1 MSTDIPTITN
11 RIAERLSRA
20 ESRSDGEALE
30 FSDSQGSVS
39 YTSANDRSSVALALL
54 ILKNLRDHGASR
66 IPKRSVEKPLR
77 DVLDTMSAKEIMDV
91 EIETYE
97 LLLWIGKAIDPD
109 WKNEIE
115 PDASDPASND
125 IDGLVRW
132 AINNG
137 VDLELDYY
145 ARQSGELTH
154 RKITPISFEA
164 EKYIHA
170 FCHLRHAERVFRI
183 SRIAELRPIG
193 GWTKTKTKTS
203 KKKKQTRTKT
213 TQTAPSSQIDLWK
226 K

>member
-1 MSTDIPTITN
+1 MATDIPTITN

-20 ESRSDGEALE
+20 ESRSDGDALE
-30 FSDSQGSVS
+30 FSDSQGSVN
-39 YTSANDRSSVALALL
+39 YTTPNDRSTVALALL
-54 ILKNLRDHGASR
+54 VLKNLRDHGASR

-77 DVLDTMSAKEIMDV
+77 DVLDTMTPKEIMDV

-109 WKNEIE
+109 WKTEIE
-115 PDASDPASND
+115 PDLSDPMSND

-164 EKYIHA
+164 EKYMHA

-193 GWTKTKTKTS
+193 GWTKTKPKTA
-203 KKKKQTRTKT
+203 KKQSKPKPD
-213 TQTAPSSQIDLWK
+213 QTDRSSSQIDLWK